1 MYRHILSLLEEF
13 VGDKAEHVL
22 VIGGAALAALVLLL
36 LSRAW
41 RGAVREALARGGWR
55 AIVLGLAN
63 GLMTLAVG
71 ASLVAALGGA
81 LLVQS
86 GLFREEQG
94 QVTQRNYSAVQTN
107 WGPPH
112 EQRELSVVHTI
123 TEEQSYL
130 RFPDGN
136 EVVEEVGEAT
146 NLPTGEK
153 APTRLKRKVTKPV
166 PQNSLVRGV
175 VTIDVQMNYRTKGSA
190 YYTCYED
197 RWTFDYLVKNR
208 SDKTTEAA
216 YCFKPPAGQGILNDF
231 RILVNGQDWAEH
243 LVRSD
248 TAQTWKMT
256 MAPDQEVRVQVQ
268 YASRG
273 MDYLRYTPDYMAS
286 RQGYKVS
293 MRIHPDTTLGK
304 KRLVWKEDMS
314 LPIGCMTPLAI
325 TDSPAD
331 GEPMVLEWD
340 LKNVATT
347 FGMGVVLPKVTQ
359 PGYYTARLL
368 HEAPLGL
375 FLLAASLVVT
385 WMLLG
390 KEADLL
396 SLGILATAYYLFYTL
411 LAYMTNLLPS
421 FAVCFALAA
430 MATLLV
436 SALYVW
442 LGWGRSW
449 TAHQTVL
456 LVAAFA
462 VYYPLAVVLTDYTG
476 LMVQVL
482 YWALAL
488 YAALLAVTMVWR
500 GRRASA

>member
-1 MYRHILSLLEEF
+1 VYRHILSLLQDF

-55 AIVLGLAN
+55 AIILGLAN

-71 ASLVAALGGA
+71 ASLVAVLGGA

-94 QVTQRNYSAVQTN
+94 QVTQRNYSAVQSN

-112 EQRELSVVHTI
+112 EQSELAVAHTI
-123 TEEQSYL
+123 TEEQSVL
-130 RFPDGN
+130 LFPDGR
-136 EVVEEVGEAT
+136 EVIEEAGEAT

-153 APTRLKRKVTKPV
+153 APTRLKRKVRKPV
-166 PQNSLVRGV
+166 PQNSLVRGEV
-175 VTIDVQMNYRTKGSA
+175 AIDVRMNYRQKGTA

-208 SDKTTEAA
+208 SEKTTEAE
-216 YCFKPPAGQGILNDF
+216 YRFSPPASQGFFGDF
-231 RILVNGQDWAEH
+231 LIKVNGKDWAEH

-256 MAPDQEVRVQVQ
+256 MTPGQEVRVQVQ

-273 MDYLRYTPDYMAS
+273 MDFIRYTPAYMAS
-286 RQGYKVS
+286 RQHYKVS
-293 MRIHPDTTLGK
+293 MRIWPDAARGK
-304 KRLVWKEDMS
+304 KRLVWEEDMS
-314 LPIGCMTPLAI
+314 VPIGCMTPLTI
-325 TDSPAD
+325 TNSPAD

-340 LKNVATT
+340 LKSVATT

-368 HEAPLGL
+368 HEAPLGML
-375 FLLAASLVVT
+375 LLAASLVVT

-421 FAVCFALAA
+421 FAACFVLAA
-430 MATLLV
+430 GATLLV

-456 LVAAFA
+456 LMAAFA

-500 GRRASA
+500 GRRAPA